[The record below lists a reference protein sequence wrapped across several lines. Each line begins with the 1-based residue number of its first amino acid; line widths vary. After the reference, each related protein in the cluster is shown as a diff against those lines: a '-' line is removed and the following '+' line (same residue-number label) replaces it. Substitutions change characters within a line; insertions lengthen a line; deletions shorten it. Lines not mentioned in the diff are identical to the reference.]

1 MQHHPTRTAPAHGFV
16 RPRSLAMVGALAMLT
31 SCATKGPVAPVVDD
45 TTLFVGKVITL
56 DDQGTIAEAVT
67 VDRYGRILKVGA
79 EKDLSAG
86 LGAGARRVEL
96 KPGQV
101 LLPGFID
108 PHLHVQPTLLQSL
121 LGTHNLAPCLPPP
134 YNQSAPAECAQHKD
148 LLSALSSMKV
158 APATPE
164 TATQFV
170 LGMNLDPSRQQ
181 FIPGKCDVKSAEEFM
196 QQPKLYLDACV
207 SKERPVLI
215 LDQSGHLAY
224 VNEKAFEIV
233 CQGKKPCLPPE
244 SVTKNGGRWVLGKDG
259 QHTGLIEE
267 SAGYAPFLA
276 ATQQGLLMNAAIP
289 NGSLQ
294 ELNKAIQA
302 LREAGLTTIADG
314 GLSSRSQLEMVKLL
328 SENPAFPLRVTGVVT
343 HLAAGAV
350 VNKDGAVATPAL
362 KPTGPACTPSPT
374 NDCALPKWLGAGAI
388 KLWVDGSTQGCTA
401 LLGQPYAY
409 SADGHC
415 PNAKEGQGDFKSA
428 KALADAMRP
437 LWASSDWRFQ
447 LHANGN
453 EANQWAVDAFSQLQ
467 LEQPNPHRML
477 LIHNT
482 VGQESVSQAIGEL
495 RKGTHVADQKTVP
508 KMDVRVT
515 HLIGHVAYW
524 GDALA
529 QMLEKNGAHKD
540 IDIDPVDFDRRN
552 GIPFSFHSDSMVTPA
567 RPLWFV
573 EQAVTRRTWA
583 YPDFQKTYVLGPQH
597 ATTVEE
603 ALRAVT
609 IEPAR
614 QHEIDSWVGSIEP
627 GKVADFVVL
636 GANPLDYDPSK
647 GGNPA
652 TISQIPVIRTYLG
665 GKDPASRN

>member
-1 MQHHPTRTAPAHGFV
+1 MQHHSIRKAPAHGLV
-16 RPRSLAMVGALAMLT
+16 GRRSLAMFGALAMLT

-45 TTLFVGKVITL
+45 TTLFVGKIITL
-56 DDQGTIAEAVT
+56 DDKGTIAEAVT
-67 VDRYGRILKVGA
+67 VDRHGRILKVGT

-86 LGAGARRVEL
+86 LGVGSKRVEL
-96 KPGQV
+96 EAGQV

-108 PHLHVQPTLLQSL
+108 PHLHVLPTLLQSV

-134 YNQSAPAECAQHKD
+134 YNLSTPEECMQHQD
-148 LLSALSSMKV
+148 LLSALSSMNV

-181 FIPGKCDVKSAEEFM
+181 FISGKCGVKSTVAFM

-233 CQGKKPCLPPE
+233 CKGQKPCTPPN
-244 SVTKNGGRWVLGKDG
+244 SVTQNGGRWVVDSKG
-259 QHTGLIEE
+259 QYTGLLEE
-267 SAGYAPFLA
+267 AAGFAPFLE
-276 ATQQGLLMNAAIP
+276 ATQQGMLVNATIP
-289 NGSLQ
+289 KGSLQ
-294 ELNKAIQA
+294 DLHKAIQA

-314 GLSSRSQLEMVKLL
+314 GLSSRSQLQLIKLL
-328 SENPAFPLRVTGVVT
+328 AENPAFPLRITGVVT
-343 HLAAGAV
+343 YAAAGPIV
-350 VNKDGAVATPAL
+350 KDGAVVEQAL
-362 KPTGPACTPSPT
+362 KPTGPKCTPSPT

-401 LLGQPYAY
+401 LLGQPYVY
-409 SADGHC
+409 SAKGHC
-415 PNAKEGQGDFKSA
+415 PDAKEGQGDFKSS
-428 KALADAMRP
+428 KDLADAMRP
-437 LWASSDWRFQ
+437 LWPDSAWRFQ

-467 LEQPNPHRML
+467 LEQANTHRML

-495 RKGTHVADQKTVP
+495 RKGTHVAGQKTVP
-508 KMDVRVT
+508 AVDLRVT

-529 QMLEKNGAHKD
+529 QMLEKNGAHTD

-583 YPDFQKTYVLGPQH
+583 YPDFKRTYVLGPQH

-614 QHEIDSWVGSIEP
+614 QHEIDGWVGSIEP

-636 GANPLDYDPSK
+636 GANPLDYDPAKAGSQT
-647 GGNPA
+647 P
-652 TISQIPVIRTYLG
+652 ISQIPVIRTYLG

>member
-1 MQHHPTRTAPAHGFV
+1 MQKH
-16 RPRSLAMVGALAMLT
+16 SLAALGALAMLT
-31 SCATKGPVAPVVDD
+31 SCATNRPIPPGSDD
-45 TTLFVGKVITL
+45 TTLFVGKIITL
-56 DDQGTIAEAVT
+56 DDKGTIAEAVT
-67 VDRYGRILKVGA
+67 VDGKGRILKVGS

-86 LGAGARRVEL
+86 LGVGSKRVEL
-96 KPGQV
+96 EEGQV

-108 PHLHVQPTLLQSL
+108 PHLHILPTLIQSV

-134 YNQSAPAECAQHKD
+134 YNLSTPEECTQHQD
-148 LLSALSSMKV
+148 LLSALSSMTLE
-158 APATPE
+158 PPSPE
-164 TATQFV
+164 TAKQFV

-181 FIPGKCDVKSAEEFM
+181 FIAGKCGVTSKVEFM

-207 SKERPVLI
+207 TQDRPVLI

-224 VNEKAFEIV
+224 VNDKAFEAV
-233 CQGKKPCLPPE
+233 CKGQKPCRPPD
-244 SVTKNGGRWVLGKDG
+244 SVAQGGGRWVVGSDG
-259 QHTGLIEE
+259 QYTGLLEE
-267 SAGYAPFLA
+267 SAAFAPFLE
-276 ATQQGLLMNAAIP
+276 ATQQGMLMQKAIP
-289 NGSLQ
+289 NGGLQ
-294 ELNKAIQA
+294 DLLKAIQA

-314 GLSSRSQLEMVKLL
+314 GLSDRSQIELVKLL
-328 SENPAFPLRVTGVVT
+328 AMNPAFPLRVTGVVT
-343 HLAAGAV
+343 NLAAAPV
-350 VNKDGAVATPAL
+350 MNPDGTVAKPAL
-362 KPTGPACTPSPT
+362 KPTGPSCTPSPT

-401 LLGQPYAY
+401 LLGQPYVYDAK
-409 SADGHC
+409 GHC
-415 PNAKEGQGDFKSA
+415 PEAGEGQGDFKNA
-428 KALADAMRP
+428 KELADAMRP
-437 LWASSDWRFQ
+437 LWADSAWRFQ

-453 EANQWAVDAFSQLQ
+453 QANQWAVDAFSQLQ
-467 LEQPNPHRML
+467 LEQTNTHRML

-482 VGQESVSQAIGEL
+482 VGQDSVSQAIGEL
-495 RKGTHVADQKTVP
+495 RKGTHVSGQQRVP
-508 KMDVRVT
+508 AMDLRVT

-529 QMLEKNGAHKD
+529 RMLQKNGTHKD
-540 IDIDPVDFDRRN
+540 IDIDPVDFNRRY
-552 GIPFSFHSDSMVTPA
+552 GIPYSFHSDSMVTPA

-614 QHEIDSWVGSIEP
+614 QHEIDGWVGSIEP

-636 GANPLDYDPSK
+636 GANPLDRDPAK
-647 GGNPA
+647 GGDPA
-652 TISQIPVIRTYLG
+652 TISQIPVVRTYLG
-665 GKDPASRN
+665 GKAPASRN

>member
-1 MQHHPTRTAPAHGFV
+1 MQKH
-16 RPRSLAMVGALAMLT
+16 SLAMLGAFAMLT
-31 SCATKGPVAPVVDD
+31 SCATNRPVLPGPEVDD
-45 TTLFVGKVITL
+45 TTLFVGKIITL
-56 DDQGTIAEAVT
+56 DDNGTIAEAVT
-67 VDRYGRILKVGA
+67 VDGKGRILKVGT

-86 LGAGARRVEL
+86 LGVGSKRVEL
-96 KPGQV
+96 EAGQV

-108 PHLHVQPTLLQSL
+108 PHLHILPTLIQSV

-134 YNQSAPAECAQHKD
+134 YNLSTPEECKKHED
-148 LLSALSSMKV
+148 LLSALSSMTLE
-158 APATPE
+158 PTTPE
-164 TATQFV
+164 TAKMFV

-181 FIPGKCDVKSAEEFM
+181 FIAGKCGVKSTINFM

-207 SKERPVLI
+207 SKDRPVLI

-224 VNEKAFEIV
+224 VNEKAFEVV
-233 CQGKKPCLPPE
+233 CKGQKPCTPPG
-244 SVTKNGGRWVLGKDG
+244 SVADGGGRWVVGSDG
-259 QHTGLIEE
+259 QYTGLLEE
-267 SAGYAPFLA
+267 AAAFAPFLG
-276 ATQQGLLMNAAIP
+276 ATQQGMLMEASIP
-289 NGSLQ
+289 KGSLQ
-294 ELNKAIQA
+294 DLQKAIQA

-314 GLSSRSQLEMVKLL
+314 GLSSRSQVELIKLL
-328 SENPAFPLRVTGVVT
+328 AMNPTFPLRVTGVVT
-343 HLAAGAV
+343 YDAAGPV
-350 VNKDGAVATPAL
+350 MNPDGTVAKPAL
-362 KPTGPACTPSPT
+362 KPTGPSCTPSPT

-401 LLGQPYAY
+401 LLGKPYAY
-409 SADGHC
+409 SSNGHC
-415 PNAKEGQGDFKSA
+415 PDAKEGQGDFKSA
-428 KALADAMRP
+428 KELADAMRP
-437 LWASSDWRFQ
+437 LWPDSAWRFQ

-453 EANQWAVDAFSQLQ
+453 QANQWAVDAFSQLQ
-467 LEQPNPHRML
+467 LEQANTHRML

-495 RKGTHVADQKTVP
+495 RKGTHVSGQQKVP
-508 KMDVRVT
+508 AMDLRVT

-529 QMLEKNGAHKD
+529 QMLQKNGAHKD
-540 IDIDPVDFDRRN
+540 IDIDPVDFNRRN
-552 GIPFSFHSDSMVTPA
+552 GIPYSFHSDSMVTPA

-636 GANPLDYDPSK
+636 GANPLDRDASK
-647 GGNPA
+647 GGDP
-652 TISQIPVIRTYLG
+652 TTLSQIPVVRTYLG

>member
-1 MQHHPTRTAPAHGFV
+1 
-16 RPRSLAMVGALAMLT
+16 MLT

-45 TTLFVGKVITL
+45 TTIFVGKVITL

-67 VDRYGRILKVGA
+67 VDGKGRILKVGT

-86 LGAGARRVEL
+86 LGVGSKRVEL
-96 KPGQV
+96 EAGQV

-108 PHLHVQPTLLQSL
+108 PHLHILPTLMQSV

-134 YNQSAPAECAQHKD
+134 YNLSTPEECKQHQD
-148 LLSALSSMKV
+148 LLSALSSMTV
-158 APATPE
+158 APTTPE
-164 TATQFV
+164 TANTFV

-181 FIPGKCDVKSAEEFM
+181 FIAGKCGVTSTVGFM

-207 SKERPVLI
+207 RKDRPVLI

-224 VNEKAFEIV
+224 VNEKAFEAV
-233 CQGKKPCLPPE
+233 CKGKTPCVPPD
-244 SVTKNGGRWVLGKDG
+244 SVTQNGGRWVVDSKG
-259 QHTGLIEE
+259 QYTGLIEE
-267 SAGYAPFLA
+267 SAGYAPFLE
-276 ATQQGLLMNAAIP
+276 ATQQGMLMQKAIP

-294 ELNKAIQA
+294 DLHKAIQA

-314 GLSSRSQLEMVKLL
+314 GLSSRSQLELVKLL
-328 SENPAFPLRVTGVVT
+328 AMNPTFPLRVTGVVT
-343 HLAAGAV
+343 NLAAGPV
-350 VNKDGAVATPAL
+350 VNKDGAVTAPAL
-362 KPTGPACTPSPT
+362 KPSGPSCTPSPT

-401 LLGQPYAY
+401 LLGKPYAY

-415 PNAKEGQGDFKSA
+415 PDAKEGQGDFKSA
-428 KALADAMRP
+428 KELADAMRP
-437 LWASSDWRFQ
+437 LWADSAWRFQ

-453 EANQWAVDAFSQLQ
+453 QANQWAVDAFSQLQ
-467 LEQPNPHRML
+467 LEQANTHRML

-495 RKGTHVADQKTVP
+495 RKGTHVTASQQKVP
-508 KMDVRVT
+508 AMDLRVT

-529 QMLEKNGAHKD
+529 QMLQKNGAHKD
-540 IDIDPVDFDRRN
+540 IDIDPVDFNRRN
-552 GIPFSFHSDSMVTPA
+552 GIPYSFHSDSMVTPA

-583 YPDFQKTYVLGPQH
+583 YPSFQKSYVLGPQH
-597 ATTVEE
+597 ATSVEE

-614 QHEIDSWVGSIEP
+614 QHEIDGWVGSIEP

-636 GANPLDYDPSK
+636 GANPLDRDASK
-647 GGNPA
+647 GGDPT

-665 GKDPASRN
+665 GKDPAGKH